1 MIGIA
6 NITAA
11 PSLTAVVKVH
21 AIKGDR
27 AHVEVITGTGG
38 WNAPG
43 KRLVV
48 NAAITGPILL
58 TADRIENTAQ
68 ALTA

>member
-11 PSLTAVVKVH
+11 PTLTAVVKVH
-21 AIKGDR
+21 KIKGDR

-38 WNAPG
+38 WSTPG
-43 KRLVV
+43 KRFIA
-48 NAAITGPILL
+48 NASIVGPILL

>member
-6 NITAA
+6 KITAA
-11 PSLTAVVKVH
+11 PTLTAVVKVLSLSDSH
-21 AIKGDR
+21 AR
-27 AHVEVITGTGG
+27 VEVITGTGG

-43 KRLVV
+43 KLLTVS
-48 NAAITGPILL
+48 AKITGPILL
-58 TADRIENTAQ
+58 TAERIENGAQ